1 MTLLAVHT
9 MLLQKSCIDHI
20 VQKQTCGVLVLS
32 LIYYFVV
39 ADHSGHE
46 LNQGFSAQCWELIL
60 ILMIHHGNQYLLKLK
75 ILSKDFLTRTTGKE
89 WLLPRHS
96 VSALTYIFFF
106 HFLVS
111 AYQLYSTFI
120 HTSDS
125 SLLMCCLH
133 VAAHPWLRDERRQI
147 PLDMLVFK
155 LVKAYLRSTPLKRA
169 ALKVNILVPLA
180 FNYTC
185 FVDGLVENSNVFTWH
200 TFELH
205 YLYFYITKLAGLV

>member
-75 ILSKDFLTRTTGKE
+75 ILSKDFLTRTTEKE

-96 VSALTYIFFF
+96 VSALTYIFFSLLSGRISTVF
-106 HFLVS
+106 NI
-111 AYQLYSTFI
+111 YSYE
-120 HTSDS
+120 SDS
-125 SLLMCCLH
+125 SLLTCCLH
-133 VAAHPWLRDERRQI
+133 VAAHPWLRDEHRQI

-155 LVKAYLRSTPLKRA
+155 LVKAYLGSTPIKRA
-169 ALKVNILVPLA
+169 ALKVNILVPL
-180 FNYTC
+180 
-185 FVDGLVENSNVFTWH
+185 G
-200 TFELH
+200 
-205 YLYFYITKLAGLV
+205 I